1 MTLAVEGKIGL
12 SGWPSGERLLLF
24 SEVGSQSRAE
34 GLLLQMCWILLAPLV
49 HEVTPLFSCSPQIR
63 KWPLDKSTTRLLGYL
78 IRRWLF
84 IFGSPKVLL
93 LTIGQRQHCLS
104 DALFCMSKCHW
115 DRNASN
121 YLFVS
126 ILSQVEA
133 YYIMSL
139 ILLSKRFWYLFNLL
153 FVIFSE
159 KIKGHV

>member
-1 MTLAVEGKIGL
+1 MTLAVKGKIGL

-115 DRNASN
+115 DRNASIISS
-121 YLFVS
+121 FQFS
-126 ILSQVEA
+126 PRSRPTILCLWSFLVNA
-133 YYIMSL
+133 SGIYSTCF
-139 ILLSKRFWYLFNLL
+139 LLSLVKR
-153 FVIFSE
+153 
-159 KIKGHV
+159 

>member
-84 IFGSPKVLL
+84 IFGSRRSYFWPLAKGSIVSQMPYFAWANATGTEMLQIISSFQFSPRSRP
-93 LTIGQRQHCLS
+93 TILCLWS
-104 DALFCMSKCHW
+104 FLVNTSGIYSTCF
-115 DRNASN
+115 
-121 YLFVS
+121 
-126 ILSQVEA
+126 
-133 YYIMSL
+133 
-139 ILLSKRFWYLFNLL
+139 LLSLVKR
-153 FVIFSE
+153 
-159 KIKGHV
+159 